1 LFGINTAAEINK
13 NILEAVRNYNA
24 TPQCSTSVAP
34 RKLMFKT
41 EQCSSRLPVA
51 MDTYSD
57 EFTQMAIENDAKAK
71 EKNTN
76 SYNQKN
82 KCRMHNL
89 LVGERVLLKQQKSS
103 KLSSRNDPNPYEIV
117 AIKGNMI
124 SVSRNGKTYAR
135 NVSDL
140 CRYSSNLDTNP
151 IQTQPNI
158 SRLDTTTKR
167 TKFPTSWIRQA
178 DAEDD
183 NDVNA
188 INNIINANDPTV
200 NENPTNNEIALN
212 MENSSDSDNRNS
224 SDSENEHDEEPE
236 GYATPEETDATAPKM
251 YKRKKQ
257 CPNCNIYWKRLDI
270 HIRAC
275 NNEST

>member
-1 LFGINTAAEINK
+1 
-13 NILEAVRNYNA
+13 
-24 TPQCSTSVAP
+24 
-34 RKLMFKT
+34 
-41 EQCSSRLPVA
+41 
-51 MDTYSD
+51 
-57 EFTQMAIENDAKAK
+57 
-71 EKNTN
+71 
-76 SYNQKN
+76 
-82 KCRMHNL
+82 MHNF

-124 SVSRNGKTYAR
+124 SVSRNEKTYAR

-151 IQTQPNI
+151 
-158 SRLDTTTKR
+158 R
-167 TKFPTSWIRQA
+167 
-178 DAEDD
+178 
-183 NDVNA
+183 
-188 INNIINANDPTV
+188 V

-224 SDSENEHDEEPE
+224 SDSESEHDEEPE